1 MYLYLVGWDQFLN
14 LCNGNIRA
22 GYTQQLGY
30 PHLYEDDRQL
40 APDWRLGLV
49 TWQNIVTWPIRKGG
63 GGNAGQL
70 STRVYR
76 REGGGGG
83 GINDTHS
90 HTLTLGQGGNFS

>member
-1 MYLYLVGWDQFLN
+1 MWTLSFCKCLTIDVLKPCTTNVLYFSIIIIWQLMYLYLVGWDQFLN

-49 TWQNIVTWPIRKGG
+49 TWQNIVP
-63 GGNAGQL
+63 
-70 STRVYR
+70 
-76 REGGGGG
+76 
-83 GINDTHS
+83 
-90 HTLTLGQGGNFS
+90 